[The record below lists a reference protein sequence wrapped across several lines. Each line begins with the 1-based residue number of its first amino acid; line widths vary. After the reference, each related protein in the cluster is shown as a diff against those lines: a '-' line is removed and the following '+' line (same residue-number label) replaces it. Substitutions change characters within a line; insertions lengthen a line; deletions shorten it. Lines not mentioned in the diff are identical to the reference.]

1 MSRFEINILGC
12 GAATPTLRHFP
23 TAQVVN
29 VRDKLYMVDCGEGA
43 QLNWRRTHLNLNRL
57 GHIFI
62 SHLHGD
68 HCFGLPGL
76 ISTMGLLGHTGDLVI
91 HAHPDAQRIFK
102 PMLEYFCREMPF
114 DVRFN
119 PVSAS
124 TADVIYCDRSLS
136 VRAIPLKHR
145 IPACGFLFEEKEA
158 ERHLRGDMLAFYDVP
173 LYRRNEIRQ
182 GADYVLPDGQIIPN
196 DVFTLPPTPPA
207 RYAYCSDT
215 VYSEA
220 ILPYI
225 EGVDLLYH
233 EATYADSEAVQARKN
248 GHSTARQAGMLA
260 RQANVKQLL
269 IGHFSPRYNDE
280 NLLLDEARQEFP
292 CTELAYE
299 GLNWVL
305 RR

>member
-91 HAHPDAQRIFK
+91 HAHPDAERIFK

-114 DVRFN
+114 TVSFA
-119 PVSAS
+119 PVSL
-124 TADVIYCDRSLS
+124 TPTDIIYSDKSLI

-145 IPACGFLFEEKEA
+145 IPAFGFLFEETVGD
-158 ERHLRGDMLAFYDVP
+158 RHLRGDMLAFYDIP
-173 LYRRNEIRQ
+173 PYRRAEIKQ
-182 GADYVLPDGQIIPN
+182 GADYILPDGRVIPN
-196 DVFTLPPTPPA
+196 DVLTFPPTPPA

-215 VYSEA
+215 MYSES

-225 EGVDLLYH
+225 AGVDLLYH
-233 EATYADSEAVQARKN
+233 EATYADSEVAQARRN
-248 GHSTARQAGMLA
+248 GHSTARQAGLLA
-260 RQANVKQLL
+260 KQANVGQLL
-269 IGHFSPRYNDE
+269 IGHFSPRYNNE
-280 NLLLDEARQEFP
+280 KLLLSEARQEFP
-292 CTELAYE
+292 DTELAYE
-299 GLNWVL
+299 GMNWVL